1 MKLPSPFPPISVYK
15 TGQLRRQGSS
25 MNSLRSALTTHLSGP
40 GNLRSGRSRT
50 TMAVLEIAKSV
61 YHVPGTLWILCP
73 GLDRDSSRPF
83 GGCVNPPHCASDLGS
98 YTLSVCP
105 PLTTSHLPASGDGPS
120 F

>member
-73 GLDRDSSRPF
+73 GLDSLSRRRF
-83 GGCVNPPHCASDLGS
+83 GPPEEKVET
-98 YTLSVCP
+98 TLDP
-105 PLTTSHLPASGDGPS
+105 AGLKARATTWSRIEE
-120 F
+120 

>member
-25 MNSLRSALTTHLSGP
+25 MNSLRSALATHLSGP

-73 GLDRDSSRPF
+73 GLDRESSRPF
-83 GGCVNPPHCASDLGS
+83 FSPNADGGYAPHA
-98 YTLSVCP
+98 
-105 PLTTSHLPASGDGPS
+105 A
-120 F
+120 